1 MGGIE
6 QEIVMTTIYSQEL
19 KAAKEA
25 VAKAASLCSEAQAD
39 LQSIGALD
47 KVDKSPVTIA
57 DFGAQALVLNSLAK
71 AFPNDPATGE
81 EDASELLKPENAK
94 LLEEIVR
101 RVGQVEHSLD
111 QPSIISAIECGS
123 HPGGGSG
130 RFWTLDPIDGTKGFL
145 RGDQYAIALGLIE
158 NGEVVAGVLG
168 CPNLPVDPS
177 DPDSKRGC
185 LLFAAKGQGAFQSPL
200 DDLDNKTPV
209 ACDWISD
216 PAEAVF
222 CESVES
228 GHTAHGRS
236 ARILEALDSKSTPFR
251 MDSQCKYAAVSRG
264 QASVY
269 LRLPTRPGYEE
280 KIWDHAA
287 GYLILTES
295 GGRVTDTFGE
305 PLDFSQGQT
314 LKNNRGIIATSGQ
327 VFEPVLKAV
336 VGSQ

>member
-1 MGGIE
+1 MK
-6 QEIVMTTIYSQEL
+6 TIYSEEL
-19 KAAKEA
+19 NAAKKA

-39 LQSIGALD
+39 LQSIGSLD
-47 KVDKSPVTIA
+47 KADQSPVTIA

-81 EDASELLKPENAK
+81 EDASELLKHEHAK

-101 RVGQVEHSLD
+101 RVRQVEPSLD
-111 QPSIISAIECGS
+111 QPSIISAIERGS
-123 HPGGGSG
+123 HPGGSSG

-158 NGEVVAGVLG
+158 NGEVVVGVLG
-168 CPNLPVDPS
+168 CPNWPIDPF
-177 DPDSKRGC
+177 DPDSECGC
-185 LLFAAKGQGAFQSPL
+185 LLFAAKSQGAFQSPL
-200 DDLDNKTPV
+200 DDLEKKAPI
-209 ACDWISD
+209 ACDRISD
-216 PAEAVF
+216 PAEAIF

-236 ARILEALDSKSTPFR
+236 ARILETLDSKSTPFR

-295 GGRVTDTFGE
+295 GGHVTDTFGD

-314 LKNNRGIIATSGQ
+314 LKNNKGILATSGQ

>member
-1 MGGIE
+1 
-6 QEIVMTTIYSQEL
+6 MTTIYSQEL

-47 KVDKSPVTIA
+47 KADKSPVTIA
-57 DFGAQALVLNSLAK
+57 DFGAQALVLDSLAK

-81 EDASELLKPENAK
+81 EDASELLKLENAK
-94 LLEEIVR
+94 LLEEIVN
-101 RVGQVEHSLD
+101 RVGKVDPDLD
-111 QPSIISAIECGS
+111 QASIISAIERGS
-123 HPGGGSG
+123 HPGGSSG

-158 NGEVVAGVLG
+158 NGEVVVGVLG

-177 DPDSKRGC
+177 DPASKRGC

-200 DDLDNKTPV
+200 DNLDNEIPI
-209 ACDWISD
+209 ACDRISD

-295 GGRVTDTFGE
+295 GGCVADTFGE

-314 LKNNRGIIATSGQ
+314 LRKNKGIIATSGQ

-336 VGSQ
+336 IDSH

>member
-1 MGGIE
+1 
-6 QEIVMTTIYSQEL
+6 MTQIYLQEL
-19 KAAKEA
+19 IAAKEA
-25 VAKAASLCSEAQAD
+25 VAKAASLCKEAQTD
-39 LQSIGALD
+39 LKSIGSLD
-47 KVDKSPVTIA
+47 KEDKSPVTIA

-71 AFPNDPATGE
+71 AFPNVPATGE
-81 EDASELLKPENAK
+81 EDASDLLKPENAK
-94 LLEEIVR
+94 MLEQIIK
-101 RVGQVEHSLD
+101 RVGKVEPGLD
-111 QPSIISAIECGS
+111 KDSIIAAIERGS
-123 HPGGGSG
+123 HPGGPQG

-158 NGEVVAGVLG
+158 GGEVIVGVLG

-177 DPDSKRGC
+177 DPNGERGC
-185 LLFAAKGQGAFQSPL
+185 LLFASKGQGAYQSPL
-200 DDLDNKTPV
+200 DDLSIENPIT
-209 ACDWISD
+209 CDQISE

-236 ARILEALDSKSTPFR
+236 AKILEALDSKSTPFR

-264 QASVY
+264 QASIY

-287 GYLILTES
+287 GCLILTES
-295 GGRVTDTFGE
+295 GGRVSDTFGK
-305 PLDFSQGQT
+305 PLDFSLGQT
-314 LKNNRGIIATSGQ
+314 LKNNKGVIATTGQ

-336 VGSQ
+336 LNSV

>member
-1 MGGIE
+1 
-6 QEIVMTTIYSQEL
+6 MTTIYSQEL

-47 KVDKSPVTIA
+47 KADKSPVTIA
-57 DFGAQALVLNSLAK
+57 DFGAQALVLDSLAK

-81 EDASELLKPENAK
+81 EDASELLKLENAK
-94 LLEEIVR
+94 LLEEIVN
-101 RVGQVEHSLD
+101 RVGKVDPDLD
-111 QPSIISAIECGS
+111 QASIISAIERGS
-123 HPGGGSG
+123 HPGGSSG

-158 NGEVVAGVLG
+158 NGEVVVGVLG

-177 DPDSKRGC
+177 DPASKRGC

-200 DDLDNKTPV
+200 DNLDNEIPI
-209 ACDWISD
+209 ACDRISD

-295 GGRVTDTFGE
+295 GGCVADTFGE

-314 LKNNRGIIATSGQ
+314 LRKNKGIIATSGQ

-336 VGSQ
+336 VDSQ